1 MQVIGQKFFVQRVLF
16 YLSMTMGSL
25 AKKGLMEEAEKK
37 IPYDFNLPRLYSL
50 SFCNFEMELFQEPCT
65 EVVQHILFSNA
76 KHPEVKYKHLM
87 HMVFVI
93 LPRFTKP
100 LEECKDNKDLML
112 YAIKH
117 AHEYEYNKLPKEFD
131 NWMFKRLFD
140 LAEIAKFTPQEVLQY
155 KRRQMTTGDYQRGLL
170 YAEEK
175 GETRGSLRQAQAM
188 ARRMLA
194 DNEPI
199 DKIERYT
206 GLSEPEI
213 LSLEDEN

>member
-1 MQVIGQKFFVQRVLF
+1 
-16 YLSMTMGSL
+16 
-25 AKKGLMEEAEKK
+25 
-37 IPYDFNLPRLYSL
+37 
-50 SFCNFEMELFQEPCT
+50 
-65 EVVQHILFSNA
+65 VVQHILFSNA

-131 NWMFKRLFD
+131 SWMFKRLFD
-140 LAEIAKFTPQEVLQY
+140 LAEIAKFTPQEALQY

-170 YAEEK
+170 YATEQGRTE
-175 GETRGSLRQAQAM
+175 GITIGSLHQAQKM
-188 ARRMLA
+188 ARWMLSKGMEMS
-194 DNEPI
+194 D
-199 DKIERYT
+199 IEEAT

-213 LSLEDEN
+213 LSLENP